1 MREKNLTVIIT
12 FVSTTQ
18 AMAMESRGKKTG
30 FEGRIIPVPREISAS
45 CGLAWKCG
53 GQNQDTVE
61 KYLSEEDLEYEG
73 IYRDPDVT
81 YSFDAQSGLC

>member
-18 AMAMESRGKKTG
+18 AMAMESRG
-30 FEGRIIPVPREISAS
+30 RIIPVPREISAS
-45 CGLAWKCG
+45 CGLAWKCS

-61 KYLSEEDLEYEG
+61 KYLREEDLEYEG
-73 IYRDPDVT
+73 IY
-81 YSFDAQSGLC
+81 QILM

>member
-1 MREKNLTVIIT
+1 MVEDRNKSRYEKKKLTVIIT

-18 AMAMESRGKKTG
+18 AMAMESRGRKTG

-45 CGLAWKCG
+45 CGLAWKCS

-73 IYRDPDVT
+73 IY
-81 YSFDAQSGLC
+81 QILI

>member
-45 CGLAWKCG
+45 CGLAWK
-53 GQNQDTVE
+53 
-61 KYLSEEDLEYEG
+61 
-73 IYRDPDVT
+73 
-81 YSFDAQSGLC
+81 